1 MSKAENRFEDE
12 KRKKRT
18 RKLLKNIWHDAE
30 LADDD
35 RFVGIEAGVHSRRCS
50 CDMCKRSRKNPWKKG
65 NGKLTR
71 QERRMDEAES
81 EDW

>member
-18 RKLLKNIWHDAE
+18 RKLLRNIWHDAE

-65 NGKLTR
+65 SGKLTR

-81 EDW
+81 EE

>member
-1 MSKAENRFEDE
+1 MSKAENRFENE

-18 RKLLKNIWHDAE
+18 RKLLRNIWHDAE

-65 NGKLTR
+65 DGKLTR
-71 QERRMDEAES
+71 QERRMLEDDENE
-81 EDW
+81 